1 MSVGEAD
8 GLLDRTHHGA
18 AAQDDVADIDHDG
31 LAGGD
36 AALRFVEDE
45 LERGIAAAR
54 RPAQARGL
62 RGVPIAD
69 LGAYGKAR
77 LARLVQ

>member
-45 LERGIAAAR
+45 LERGIAAVAAR
-54 RPAQARGL
+54 RRRAGCAGCR
-62 RGVPIAD
+62 
-69 LGAYGKAR
+69 
-77 LARLVQ
+77 